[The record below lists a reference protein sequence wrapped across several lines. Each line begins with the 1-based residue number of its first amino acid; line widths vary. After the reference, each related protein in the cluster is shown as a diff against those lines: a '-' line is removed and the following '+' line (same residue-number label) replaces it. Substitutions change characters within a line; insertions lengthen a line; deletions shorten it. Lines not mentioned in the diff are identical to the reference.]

1 MVYHFKL
8 IFLEIKYKGTT
19 WAEGP
24 AWNFEKDQLIW
35 SDVPQNKMYCL
46 NSDSSVIIFKEKS
59 DYNNGNFIDQE
70 GRLVS
75 CQHGKRR
82 VIRKEKS
89 GKNTI
94 IADNYQGKKLNS
106 PNDVV
111 VKSDGT
117 IWFTDPPYGMSYK
130 SNFREK
136 TPKFNQ
142 IENDNIILSD
152 WLPLANSFSKGFCF
166 IWTSWKVLD
175 KWLEVTKP
183 LGDISNLVVWHKKGG
198 GLGDLKATYLT
209 DHEIAL
215 VFNRK
220 SFLTGK
226 RLGSVW
232 EVSKDSVN
240 KYLHPTQKPVELA
253 EMAINTTTLV
263 GNIILDFFGGSGSTL
278 IAAERTHRHA
288 YLMELDPKYCDVIVK
303 RWEDFT
309 GNTAKRVSSN

>member
-1 MVYHFKL
+1 MTSCSVENLSALDFLNKL
-8 IFLEIKYKGTT
+8 I
-19 WAEGP
+19 A
-24 AWNFEKDQLIW
+24 NKDKDTHYSI
-35 SDVPQNKMYCL
+35 
-46 NSDSSVIIFKEKS
+46 
-59 DYNNGNFIDQE
+59 
-70 GRLVS
+70 
-75 CQHGKRR
+75 
-82 VIRKEKS
+82 
-89 GKNTI
+89 
-94 IADNYQGKKLNS
+94 
-106 PNDVV
+106 
-111 VKSDGT
+111 
-117 IWFTDPPYGMSYK
+117 FTDPPYGMSYK

-142 IENDNIILSD
+142 IENDNVILSD

-175 KWLEVTKP
+175 KWLEVTKS
-183 LGDISNLVVWHKKGG
+183 LGDISNLIVWHKKGG
-198 GLGDLKATYLT
+198 GLGDLKSTYST

-263 GNIILDFFGGSGSTL
+263 SNIILDLFGGSGSTL
-278 IAAERTHRHA
+278 IAAERTNRHA